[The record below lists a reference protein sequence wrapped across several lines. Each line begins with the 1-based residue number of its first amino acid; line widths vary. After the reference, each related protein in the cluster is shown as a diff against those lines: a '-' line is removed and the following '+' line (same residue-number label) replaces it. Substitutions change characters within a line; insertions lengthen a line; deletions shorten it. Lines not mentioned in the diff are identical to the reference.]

1 MGKKALQGMKNVNA
15 MLKQQRHCGYDERLD
30 KLERKSL
37 CFWCLSSAIL
47 RAISSACCCSRDNKR
62 KEYP

>member
-30 KLERKSL
+30 KLEKKVSVL
-37 CFWCLSSAIL
+37 LVLVLGYLAGHFIGLL
-47 RAISSACCCSRDNKR
+47 LF
-62 KEYP
+62 